1 MQNDLLSM
9 VEAATFQAHFWLNP
23 NWSLGGW
30 SCMTS
35 EITMPL
41 FVAMGERTWIMP
53 LSLYSELAENWLAVD
68 RVRHRPQLCRC
79 DGDHG

>member
-1 MQNDLLSM
+1 
-9 VEAATFQAHFWLNP
+9 
-23 NWSLGGW
+23 
-30 SCMTS
+30 MTS